1 MPGAHAGSWTA
12 LIALGAFHGLN
23 PAMGWLFA
31 VALGLQEHRRAAVF
45 RALLPLALGHSLAIL
60 AVITMAALAGLT
72 ISPRYLR
79 WAVAATL
86 IIVGLRFLIRHPH
99 LRWAGMRVGMGEL
112 TLWSFLVASV
122 HGAGLM
128 VLPIFM
134 GMSGTEH
141 ASAGGGWLVSGTL
154 VNAIT
159 ATALHTASYLLAGTA
174 VALLVFEKFGVGVL
188 RKAWLNVHV
197 IWATALMGTGVATLV
212 M

>member
-1 MPGAHAGSWTA
+1 MHAGSWVA
-12 LIALGAFHGLN
+12 LLVLGAFHGIN

-31 VALGLQEHRRAAVF
+31 VALGLQEHRRGAVF
-45 RALLPLALGHSLAIL
+45 RALMPLAAGHALAIL
-60 AVITMAALAGLT
+60 AVIVIAALAGLT
-72 ISPRYLR
+72 VSPNYLR
-79 WAVAATL
+79 WAVAAIL
-86 IIVGLRFLIRHPH
+86 IGVGLRFLVRHPH

-134 GMSGTEH
+134 GMSSAAHG
-141 ASAGGGWLVSGTL
+141 SAGASFLASGTFAAA
-154 VNAIT
+154 VI
-159 ATALHTASYLLAGTA
+159 ATAVHAASYLLVSAA
-174 VALLVFEKFGVGVL
+174 VALLVFEKLGIGVL
-188 RKAWLNVHV
+188 RKAWFNVDL